1 MEADNIDGKKE
12 PKRLPVWA
20 CISLFIVVLFIFIGL
35 YGTLVSGGL
44 SLVLG
49 VEARHP
55 GVVGYIFVEASMLL
69 AVLTAAVILLRLER
83 RPFSDLGLSLKGHA
97 SGLWYGLLMAI
108 LLYLLG
114 FGISVVLGEIEVT
127 GFQFKP
133 LDLLGSWVF
142 FLLVALFEEI
152 LMRGYILGRLLHT
165 NMNKFLAL
173 FISSALF
180 AFMHIFNPE
189 IIVIGGGV
197 SNETEYLIAPLR
209 KKIKEKA
216 MPMFAKD
223 LEITQAKLGN
233 TAGMVGAVYHFIHQ

>member
-97 SGLWYGLLMAI
+97 KI
-108 LLYLLG
+108 
-114 FGISVVLGEIEVT
+114 
-127 GFQFKP
+127 
-133 LDLLGSWVF
+133 
-142 FLLVALFEEI
+142 
-152 LMRGYILGRLLHT
+152 GR
-165 NMNKFLAL
+165 A
-173 FISSALF
+173 SCR
-180 AFMHIFNPE
+180 E
-189 IIVIGGGV
+189 RV
-197 SNETEYLIAPLR
+197 
-209 KKIKEKA
+209 
-216 MPMFAKD
+216 
-223 LEITQAKLGN
+223 
-233 TAGMVGAVYHFIHQ
+233 

>member
-20 CISLFIVVLFIFIGL
+20 CIPLFIVVLFIFIGL
-35 YGTLVSGGL
+35 YGTLVRGGL

-55 GVVGYIFVEASMLL
+55 GVSRDIFSWRPVCFWLFLL
-69 AVLTAAVILLRLER
+69 LPYSLLRLER

-114 FGISVVLGEIEVT
+114 FGVSVVLGEIEVT

-142 FLLVALFEEI
+142 FPV
-152 LMRGYILGRLLHT
+152 
-165 NMNKFLAL
+165 
-173 FISSALF
+173 S
-180 AFMHIFNPE
+180 
-189 IIVIGGGV
+189 GV
-197 SNETEYLIAPLR
+197 
-209 KKIKEKA
+209 
-216 MPMFAKD
+216 
-223 LEITQAKLGN
+223 
-233 TAGMVGAVYHFIHQ
+233 V